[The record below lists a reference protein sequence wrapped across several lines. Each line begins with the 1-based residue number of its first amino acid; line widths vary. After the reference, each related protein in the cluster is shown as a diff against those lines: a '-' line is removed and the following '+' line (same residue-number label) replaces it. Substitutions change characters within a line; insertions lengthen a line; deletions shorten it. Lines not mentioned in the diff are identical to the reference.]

1 MRSTSTTVTIANR
14 KGGVGETVTT
24 WYTARWLARMGFRVE
39 LRDADPQ
46 RGLWDIAEMLGHPDG
61 VVTRRLRLV
70 EELRGP
76 SSADFVLIDTP
87 PALDGS
93 LPVLV
98 EADYLLI
105 PVIPEAQEVRQ
116 LEKFLNML
124 DATRQARPFTRVLG
138 IVPVRFIRA
147 WEAHQAMLGEID
159 ELAAAFGHSVFPPVP
174 MSKAVSRYSLAGG
187 LWRTVAER
195 LVSLHSDE
203 VTRAA

>member
-1 MRSTSTTVTIANR
+1 MSTTVTIANR
-14 KGGVGETVTT
+14 KGGVGKTVTT
-24 WYTARWLARMGFRVE
+24 WYTARWLARMRFRVE
-39 LRDADPQ
+39 MRDADPQ

-61 VVTRRLRLV
+61 VITRRLRLV
-70 EELRGP
+70 DRIQGP

-124 DATRQARPFTRVLG
+124 EATRQARPFTRILG
-138 IVPVRFIRA
+138 VVPVRFIRT
-147 WEAHQAMLGEID
+147 WEAHTAMLAEI
-159 ELAAAFGHSVFPPVP
+159 EALASSFEHPIFPPVP
-174 MSKAVSRYSLAGG
+174 MSKAVSRYSLAGS
-187 LWRTVAER
+187 LWKTVAEQ
-195 LVSLHSDE
+195 LAAQHSNE
-203 VTRAA
+203 RSRAA

>member
-1 MRSTSTTVTIANR
+1 MSTTVTIANR
-14 KGGVGETVTT
+14 KGGVGKTVTT

-61 VVTRRLRLV
+61 VITRRLRLV
-70 EELRGP
+70 DQIQGASP
-76 SSADFVLIDTP
+76 ADFVLIDTP

-93 LPVLV
+93 LPVLA
-98 EADYLLI
+98 EADFLLI

-124 DATRQARPFTRVLG
+124 ESTRHARPFTRVLG

-147 WEAHQAMLGEID
+147 WEAHNAMLSEID
-159 ELAAAFGHSVFPPVP
+159 DLAAGFGHPVFAPVP

-187 LWRTVAER
+187 LWKAVAEQ
-195 LVSLHSDE
+195 LVSLHKRE